1 MGVSIR
7 TGKSVKPTKNSTLQ
21 DHMLDCDNKVSFEDF
36 AVVTNDSIVF
46 RTKFQESF
54 LVYRDEPWLNKA
66 SELAPLMV
74 FS

>member
-1 MGVSIR
+1 
-7 TGKSVKPTKNSTLQ
+7 
-21 DHMLDCDNKVSFEDF
+21 MLDCDNKVSFEDF
-36 AVVTNDSIVF
+36 AVVTNDSIDF

>member
-7 TGKSVKPTKNSTLQ
+7 TGKSVKPTKILRCRI
-21 DHMLDCDNKVSFEDF
+21 MLDCDNKVSFEDF
-36 AVVTNDSIVF
+36 AVVTNDSIDF

-66 SELAPLMV
+66 AELAPLMV